1 MELQQLIRD
10 AGNLVSLP
18 EIYYRA
24 QELLED
30 PHCDCGKLGKV
41 IETDAGLT
49 SRLLAIAN
57 SAYFG
62 ASKRIDRVSQAIT
75 QIGFQS
81 LQDLILSTVV
91 LRAFNKISTQL
102 IDLSTFWHH
111 SLYCGLAARE
121 LAKRKGVL
129 HRERMLVAGIVH
141 DVGQLLLYQ
150 MQPES
155 AQQALTQAE
164 ESDDGLYVAERAVFS
179 YTHADVGAE
188 LLKSWKLP
196 ESLQAAVRYHHDPAA
211 AGTDILDASLLHLA
225 NHIANQIEPGRPM
238 NGCEPRIASV
248 AWEIT
253 GFSEDIVEPVLS
265 QANDQFLETLDLLMP
280 RKQAGYR

>member
-30 PHCDCGKLGKV
+30 PHCEAGKLGKV

-49 SRLLAIAN
+49 ARLLAIAN
-57 SAYFG
+57 SAYYG
-62 ASKRIDRVSQAIT
+62 SSKRVDRVSQAIT

-91 LRAFNKISTQL
+91 LRAFNNISTQL

-121 LAKRKGVL
+121 LAHRKGVL

-150 MQPES
+150 MQPEL
-155 AQQALTQAE
+155 AQKALAQAE
-164 ESDDGLYVAERAVFS
+164 NKDDGLYAAEQAVFG
-179 YTHADVGAE
+179 YAHTDVGAA
-188 LLKSWKLP
+188 LLDSWKLP
-196 ESLQAAVRYHHDPAA
+196 ESLQSAVGHHHDPGA
-211 AGTDILDASLLHLA
+211 AGMHILDASLLHLA

-238 NGCEPRIASV
+238 DRCEPWVNPV
-248 AWEIT
+248 AWEIS
-253 GFSEDIVEPVLS
+253 GFSEEIVEPVLNRV
-265 QANDQFLETLDLLMP
+265 NDQFLETLDLLMP
-280 RKQAGYR
+280 RKKTGCR